1 MELNELQRQIKRCNS
16 LSDISSVQGIDANIL
31 FMSILKAER
40 YDLLKTNNINIH
52 IDGGETSMQLID
64 YLLSDEDILYYAD
77 KSGYT
82 FSKDD
87 TSKIFKIVYEK
98 YGESYKFDSF
108 LRYFFNG
115 SISLND
121 FIKENTDF
129 FESYLKKKGL
139 SVEYTL
145 RKNEAFIDLIL
156 KNKYIGLIGNIEEY
170 SLSNLKQL
178 ASLISD
184 GIQLPYYL
192 GNERYAQNIFEL

>member
-1 MELNELQRQIKRCNS
+1 M
-16 LSDISSVQGIDANIL
+16 
-31 FMSILKAER
+31 
-40 YDLLKTNNINIH
+40 
-52 IDGGETSMQLID
+52 
-64 YLLSDEDILYYAD
+64 
-77 KSGYT
+77 
-82 FSKDD
+82 
-87 TSKIFKIVYEK
+87 
-98 YGESYKFDSF
+98 
-108 LRYFFNG
+108 RYFFNG

-184 GIQLPYYL
+184 GTQLPYYL
-192 GNERYAQNIFEL
+192 GNERYAQNIFELKSAFSPNELI